1 MVDALNI
8 VGDVQ
13 LSDARK
19 ALKRAIGGIDVKD
32 LRKDIPTRTDI
43 KAQVDDVLSKF
54 SF

>member
-8 VGDVQ
+8 VNDPQ
-13 LSDARK
+13 LAEARK

-54 SF
+54 NF